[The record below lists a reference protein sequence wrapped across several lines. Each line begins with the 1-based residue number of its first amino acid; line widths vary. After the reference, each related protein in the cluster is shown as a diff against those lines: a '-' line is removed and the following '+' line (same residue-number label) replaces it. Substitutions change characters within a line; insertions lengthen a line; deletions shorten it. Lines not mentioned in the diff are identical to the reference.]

1 MGEIVCFRLIVGLV
15 ECVGG
20 VRVNTNGEMA
30 ETVAKTTSGAANAKL
45 DSRNDVEMKGFLL
58 KWTNY
63 IKGYQR
69 RWFVLSGGVLSYY
82 RFAFKKKYKMFVSNN
97 FPIIQKKKKS

>member
-1 MGEIVCFRLIVGLV
+1 MRLI
-15 ECVGG
+15 GG
-20 VRVNTNGEMA
+20 WAVCAGGNRVNANDEMA
-30 ETVAKTTSGAANAKL
+30 DTMAKSTGNATNAKP
-45 DSRNDVEMKGFLL
+45 DNRNDVEMKGFLL

-82 RFAFKKKYKMFVSNN
+82 RYKIASFLFS
-97 FPIIQKKKKS
+97 

>member
-1 MGEIVCFRLIVGLV
+1 M
-15 ECVGG
+15 CVGG
-20 VRVNTNGEMA
+20 NRVEANDEMA
-30 ETVAKTTSGAANAKL
+30 EAMAKATANAANAKP
-45 DSRNDVEMKGFLL
+45 DTRNDVEMKGFLL

-82 RFAFKKKYKMFVSNN
+82 RYTKELFTHS
-97 FPIIQKKKKS
+97 SD

>member
-1 MGEIVCFRLIVGLV
+1 MGEIVCLRLIVGLV

-20 VRVNTNGEMA
+20 GVQVNADGDMA
-30 ETVAKTTSGAANAKL
+30 EAVTKTNSVANNAKP
-45 DSRNDVEMKGFLL
+45 DNRNDVEMKGFLL

-69 RWFVLSGGVLSYY
+69 RWFVLSGGILSYY
-82 RFAFKKKYKMFVSNN
+82 R
-97 FPIIQKKKKS
+97 

>member
-1 MGEIVCFRLIVGLV
+1 MCKRVAASHRKRRKIVCLRLIGGWAV
-15 ECVGG
+15 CVGG
-20 VRVNTNGEMA
+20 NRVDANDEMA
-30 ETVAKTTSGAANAKL
+30 DNTMAKSTANATATATNAKP
-45 DSRNDVEMKGFLL
+45 DHRNDVEMKGFLL

-82 RFAFKKKYKMFVSNN
+82 RY
-97 FPIIQKKKKS
+97 I